1 MKSIVIII
9 LLIVF
14 LAGLYVYSV
23 QSVSLKDVYVNNRGN
38 RLETFETKTNAATVG
53 KYIQN
58 LIPDVNISKENFE
71 SIQTQT
77 KPKKLSDRCPRVL
90 VKSGN
95 HILLYNSSN
104 FQEEEPTVFYNL
116 DEYINY
122 VNYQKS
128 LGNDCPVLFLQQE
141 NDAQGNDVY
150 RLRPSPFEQHGGMNP
165 LSVPY
170 GTTVRSYEGMTPM
183 NSPAPISTP
192 ISAPISTPISAP
204 VSAPAPAPVSAYS
217 PIDTT
222 VTMGSFLNDLQGL
235 GTTTINQTS
244 CGKMTRT
251 AQCGGCGRKQCGN
264 TCGCGAT
271 NNAPAPAAINPLI
284 TPPVVYA
291 NQLNQ
296 TSQNYQT
303 VSPPNDQGMQPFP
316 QLPPVTKSSFT
327 TDLPVDPAA
336 IDSLGRTGLQ
346 TIPKNLPRVPMAT
359 GYIAE
364 DAPYNVGDYPP
375 FDAHNQHVGAYTNL
389 DQIHDATA
397 LPPYSDNAMDPN
409 WGGTNYTIQAINSD
423 KYTDNQIFKPM
434 YTASNKNITVN
445 LDNPLYNNIIRTPA
459 GAAFLATLNKNAY
472 NPNVIK

>member
-1 MKSIVIII
+1 MKSVVIII

-38 RLETFETKTNAATVG
+38 RLETFETKASAATVS

-77 KPKKLSDRCPRVL
+77 KPKNLSDRCPRVL
-90 VKSGN
+90 IKSGN

-170 GTTVRSYEGMTPM
+170 GINEGMTPM

-192 ISAPISTPISAP
+192 ISAPI
-204 VSAPAPAPVSAYS
+204 PAPVSAYS

-251 AQCGGCGRKQCGN
+251 TQCGGCGRKQCGN

-271 NNAPAPAAINPLI
+271 NNAPATAAINPLI

-296 TSQNYQT
+296 TNQSYQT
-303 VSPPNDQGMQPFP
+303 VPPSNEQGMQPFP

-336 IDSLGRTGLQ
+336 LDSLGRTGLQ
-346 TIPKNLPRVPMAT
+346 AIPKNLPKVPMAT

-375 FDAHNQHVGAYTNL
+375 FDAHNQHVGEYTNL
-389 DQIHDATA
+389 DQIHDATG

-409 WGGTNYTIQAINSD
+409 WGGTNYTVQAINSN
-423 KYTDNQIFKPM
+423 KYADNQVVKPM

-445 LDNPLYNNIIRTPA
+445 LDNPLYNNIIHTPA
-459 GAAFLATLNKNAY
+459 GTAFLATLNKNSY

>member
-90 VKSGN
+90 IKSGN

-192 ISAPISTPISAP
+192 FSAPISVPASAPISAP
-204 VSAPAPAPVSAYS
+204 VSAPTSTYS

-222 VTMGSFLNDLQGL
+222 ITMGSFLNDLQGL

-271 NNAPAPAAINPLI
+271 NNAPADINPLI

-296 TSQNYQT
+296 TNQNYQT
-303 VSPPNDQGMQPFP
+303 VSPPNDEEMQPFP
-316 QLPPVTKSSFT
+316 QLPPVTKSSFI

-336 IDSLGRTGLQ
+336 LDSLGRTGLQ

-359 GYIAE
+359 GYIDE

-409 WGGTNYTIQAINSD
+409 WGGTNYTVQAINSD

-434 YTASNKNITVN
+434 YTASNKNVTVN
-445 LDNPLYNNIIRTPA
+445 LDNPLYNNVIHTPA
-459 GAAFLATLNKNAY
+459 GAAFLATLDKNTY
-472 NPNVIK
+472 NPNVIQ

>member
-122 VNYQKS
+122 VNYQKT

-150 RLRPSPFEQHGGMNP
+150 RLRPSPFDQHGGMNP

-183 NSPAPISTP
+183 NSPAPIS
-192 ISAPISTPISAP
+192 APISTPISAP
-204 VSAPAPAPVSAYS
+204 VSAPVSVPAPAPVSAYS

-271 NNAPAPAAINPLI
+271 NSAPAPAAINPLI

-296 TSQNYQT
+296 TNQNYQT

-346 TIPKNLPRVPMAT
+346 AIPKNLPKVPMAT